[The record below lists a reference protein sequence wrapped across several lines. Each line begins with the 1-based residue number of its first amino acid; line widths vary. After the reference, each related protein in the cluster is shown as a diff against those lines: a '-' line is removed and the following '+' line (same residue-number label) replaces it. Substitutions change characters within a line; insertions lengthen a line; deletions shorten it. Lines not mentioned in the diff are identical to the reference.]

1 MFTFAHLYKAAMV
14 DRSKANLLTNEAANG
29 APRPLLRR
37 RLEFRN
43 GLPQLA
49 VLLQNQSRS
58 VQGSGQRSDLL
69 FGPV

>member
-37 RLEFRN
+37 GLEFHH
-43 GLPQLA
+43 GLPSAASDIAPEPEPLG
-49 VLLQNQSRS
+49 SR
-58 VQGSGQRSDLL
+58 QPPMQ
-69 FGPV
+69 